1 MDRTRKAKFVEDV
14 KARLERA
21 EATFLLDYKGLDVEA
36 INRLRRE
43 LRSTGTEFQVVK
55 NRLLALASKDTETA
69 VLEDKFVGPT
79 AIAIT
84 YDEPV
89 GPAKILVD
97 LEKELKEL
105 EIKAGQMSGR
115 VLDVDAIQ
123 RLAKLPGR
131 EELLAQVLSAMQAVP
146 GSFVRVLNGMVV
158 QLLNVL
164 KAVEEKKNAESQA

>member
-1 MDRTRKAKFVEDV
+1 LDRTQKERFVADV
-14 KARLERA
+14 KARLEKA

-36 INRLRRE
+36 INRLRKE
-43 LRSTGTEFQVVK
+43 LRDTGTEFQVVK
-55 NRLLALASKDTETA
+55 NRLLALACQETETA
-69 VLEDKFVGPT
+69 VLKDQFVGPT

-89 GPAKILVD
+89 APAKVLVD
-97 LEKELKEL
+97 LAKDLKEL
-105 EIKAGQMSGR
+105 EIKGGQMSGK
-115 VLDVDAIQ
+115 VLDAEAIQ

-146 GSFVRVLNGMVV
+146 GSFVRVLNGMIA

-164 KAVEEKKNAESQA
+164 KAIEEKKGTESPA

>member
-1 MDRTRKAKFVEDV
+1 MDRTQKENFVADV
-14 KARLERA
+14 KARLEKA
-21 EATFLLDYKGLDVEA
+21 EATFLLDYKGLDVES
-36 INRLRRE
+36 INRLRKE
-43 LRSTGTEFQVVK
+43 LRNVGAEFQVVK
-55 NRLLALASKDTETA
+55 NRLLALAGKGTQTE

-89 GPAKILVD
+89 APAKVLVD
-97 LEKELKEL
+97 LEKEFKAL

-131 EELLAQVLSAMQAVP
+131 EELLAQVLSTMQAVP
-146 GSFVRVLNGMVV
+146 GSFVRVLNGMIV

-164 KAVEEKKNAESQA
+164 NAIEEKKGQESQA